1 MSAPP
6 IDVHAVITPTM
17 GALMLAMVFS
27 SVLYGV
33 TVLQTYQY
41 YDGYTEDPTYLK
53 IFVAA
58 LWVLDTAQLV
68 TVIHSNWWYLIAN
81 YGDLAALD
89 IVPVSLAIEVGMTI
103 SIGVLVQSFFAY
115 RVWYTSGR
123 HALIPLTII
132 CLTLATFSLGI
143 FYAVNGQRNPVVEEI
158 AKITWATVAS
168 LSCSMAADF
177 LITGSLVYHLH
188 RQRSG
193 LRRTDKLINVL
204 IVYTVNTGLLTSL
217 AAMCTII
224 LSKTLVGTQW
234 QVIPYFLISKFYV
247 NSTLAT
253 LNAREKLRN
262 MPTGMS
268 TSGPVELSHLPDG
281 NSTTMVHKRPRNRN
295 HESEIKFATVTDS
308 MADTKMLDTTLDMTA
323 EA

>member
-6 IDVHAVITPTM
+6 SIDIDGVIKPNM
-17 GALMLAMVFS
+17 GALLLAMVFS

-41 YDGYTEDPTYLK
+41 YDRYWEDPLYLK
-53 IFVAA
+53 TFVAA

-68 TVIHSNWWYLIAN
+68 TVVHANWWYLIAH
-81 YGDLAALD
+81 YGDVAALG
-89 IVPVSLAIEVGMTI
+89 IVPASLAIEVGMTI
-103 SIGVLVQSFFAY
+103 SIGLLVQTWFAS
-115 RVWYTSGR
+115 RVWRMNGR
-123 HALIPLTII
+123 NPIIPLVIVG
-132 CLTLATFSLGI
+132 LTLATFSLGI
-143 FYAVNGQRNPVVEEI
+143 FYAVTGQRNPVVTEI

-177 LITGSLVYHLH
+177 FITGSLVYFLLK
-188 RQRSG
+188 QRSG
-193 LRRTDKLINVL
+193 FKTVQAPKGDKAINVL
-204 IVYTVNTGLLTSL
+204 IAYTVNTGLLTSI

-234 QVIPYFLISKFYV
+234 QVIPYFLVSKFYV

-262 MPTGMS
+262 MAGAYPSGIELGDSPTGGSS
-268 TSGPVELSHLPDG
+268 TA
-281 NSTTMVHKRPRNRN
+281 VHKAQVA
-295 HESEIKFATVTDS
+295 SELKFATGEESVV
-308 MADTKMLDTTLDMTA
+308 MP
-323 EA
+323 EV